1 MYERHK
7 NEMVS
12 IEQAVVNQD
21 KDIKNKANKVKK
33 VLRETVELEGLQYKV
48 LQKYIKFLQHKV

>member
-1 MYERHK
+1 
-7 NEMVS
+7 MVS